1 MPIALESKT
10 YLKTCPNLYLSL
22 LLRLPSHFYCLPFH
36 LTPLSLLPLISLLY
50 IYLHFFLYFFLVFNP
65 LVRTLALT
73 PTLTLILSPS
83 LPPFSLNHL
92 HWMRTRTT

>member
-10 YLKTCPNLYLSL
+10 YLKTCPNLYLPFVTS
-22 LLRLPSHFYCLPFH
+22 PHFYCLPFH
-36 LTPLSLLPLISLLY
+36 LTPLSLLPLISLLH

-83 LPPFSLNHL
+83 LPAFSLNHL